1 VQGGS
6 SFFLAVDAA
15 VVAAAVAAVI
25 LRMFDARL
33 GVAL

>member
-6 SFFLAVDAA
+6 SLVLAVDAA
-15 VVAAAVAAVI
+15 VVAAAVAAVV
-25 LRMFDARL
+25 LRVLDARL

>member
-1 VQGGS
+1 VQGAS
-6 SFFLAVDAA
+6 SLVLAVDAA

-25 LRMFDARL
+25 LRMLDARL